1 MKSCHRNL
9 QKLARKTEFE
19 IHALSNHKKH
29 REITV
34 NSDPSSKTGRVKIMH
49 NQISKRSMITSVLA
63 TGMIFTATLFSFSAA
78 KAEDITSVDVMLSPA
93 GTGPYLAWATIQTYA
108 KDHHKWLRPKAVE
121 APGFVYNVRFAAAN
135 PDIWKNTMWGSGE
148 VVEWAAINGKA
159 PFFKD
164 PLENA
169 KDFKVIG
176 TMSQTSNLFVA
187 VDDSIKSPRD
197 FVGKRVA
204 TGLLSQNEWGMHQ
217 RLILDGMGITAK
229 TKSYSP
235 LGPNAN
241 VEALLD
247 GRADIG
253 TVVLHSAANFK
264 KNLEAG
270 PFKTLESS
278 GRKWHYVSVS
288 PDDINKY
295 IKDTGAPFMVR
306 DIPANTMSNQ
316 PERVTTVGNNLLLS
330 AHKSFP
336 DDVAYEFVKLWIKMG
351 PIVAK
356 YNAVGGIWDGDS
368 IANMARTQPERI
380 HPGAMRAYKELGL
393 VK

>member
-1 MKSCHRNL
+1 MSVTKNKRL
-9 QKLARKTEFE
+9 MM
-19 IHALSNHKKH
+19 
-29 REITV
+29 
-34 NSDPSSKTGRVKIMH
+34 NSWLVAGA
-49 NQISKRSMITSVLA
+49 VLA
-63 TGMIFTATLFSFSAA
+63 TALSPSSAV
-78 KAEDITSVDVMLSPA
+78 KAEKPTPVDIMISPA

-121 APGFVYNVRFAAAN
+121 APGFVYNVRFAAVN
-135 PDIWKNTMWGSGE
+135 PDIWKTTMWGSGE
-148 VVEWAAINGKA
+148 VVEWAAINGIP
-159 PFFKD
+159 PFFKK
-164 PLENA
+164 PLDSV
-169 KDFKVIG
+169 KDFRVIG

-187 VDDSIKSPRD
+187 TDDKIKTPMD
-197 FVGKRVA
+197 FVGKRIA

-217 RLILDGMGITAK
+217 RLILDGMGITPK

-247 GRADIG
+247 GRADVG
-253 TVVLHSAANFK
+253 TVVLHSAMNFA

-278 GRKWHYVSVS
+278 GRKWHYVSIS
-288 PDDINKY
+288 PDDINAY
-295 IKDTGAPFMVR
+295 IKKTGAPFMVR
-306 DIPANTMSNQ
+306 DIAPNTMSNQ
-316 PERVTTVGNNLLLS
+316 PVRVTTVGNNLLLS

-336 DDVAYEFVKLWIKMG
+336 EDLAYEFVKLWIKMG
-351 PIVAK
+351 PVVAK
-356 YNAVGGIWDGDS
+356 YNAVGGIWDAKS
-368 IANMARTQPERI
+368 IANMARNQPERI

>member
-1 MKSCHRNL
+1 MSIHT
-9 QKLARKTEFE
+9 QKLSILKKTFVAGA
-19 IHALSNHKKH
+19 I
-29 REITV
+29 
-34 NSDPSSKTGRVKIMH
+34 
-49 NQISKRSMITSVLA
+49 LA
-63 TGMIFTATLFSFSAA
+63 SAA
-78 KAEDITSVDVMLSPA
+78 LPLSTASATEEASVDVMLSPA
-93 GTGPYLAWATIQTYA
+93 GTGPYLAWATIQTYS

-121 APGFVYNVRFAAAN
+121 APGFVYNVRFAATN

-148 VVEWAAINGKA
+148 VVEWAAVNGKP
-159 PFFKD
+159 PFFKK
-164 PLENA
+164 PLEHA
-169 KDFKVIG
+169 KDFRVIG

-187 VDDSIKSPRD
+187 IDETIKTPRD
-197 FVGKRVA
+197 FADKRVA

-217 RLILDGMGITAK
+217 RLILDGMGVTPT

-241 VEALLD
+241 IEALLD
-247 GRADIG
+247 GRADVG
-253 TVVLHSAANFK
+253 TVVLHSAAK
-264 KNLEAG
+264 LKSNLEAG

-278 GRKWHYVSVS
+278 GRKWHYVSIS

-306 DIPANTMSNQ
+306 DIPAGTMSNQ

-336 DDVAYEFVKLWIKMG
+336 DDLAYEFVKLWIKMG
-351 PIVAK
+351 PVVAK
-356 YNAVGGIWDGDS
+356 YNAVGGIWDAES
-368 IANMARTQPERI
+368 IANMARTQPDRI